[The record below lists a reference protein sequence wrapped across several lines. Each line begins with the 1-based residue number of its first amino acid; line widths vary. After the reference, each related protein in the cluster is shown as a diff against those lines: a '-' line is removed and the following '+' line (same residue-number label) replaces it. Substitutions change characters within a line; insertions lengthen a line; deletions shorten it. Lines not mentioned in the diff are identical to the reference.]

1 MEVVFYVFLSS
12 HKTLRV
18 LFQGEVE
25 IHLPVTR
32 ALQRHEISRGM
43 IKPQGLAN
51 LNMQSWR
58 QLQNN
63 ADKVNIKF
71 NLWSFQTAGTTHC
84 CPAIFSLSNV
94 RKWIL
99 CKALFMH
106 YKITLCFPMCV
117 WSVIFRLAFHRSF
130 HQQVFFTRFS
140 LSFQVASDRKREND
154 LTLYQSGFGL
164 DISRNIT
171 TKETVRLGTGIGTS
185 CSEKGSSHLP
195 ECI

>member
-25 IHLPVTR
+25 IHLSVTR

-71 NLWSFQTAGTTHC
+71 NL
-84 CPAIFSLSNV
+84 
-94 RKWIL
+94 
-99 CKALFMH
+99 
-106 YKITLCFPMCV
+106 
-117 WSVIFRLAFHRSF
+117 
-130 HQQVFFTRFS
+130 
-140 LSFQVASDRKREND
+140 
-154 LTLYQSGFGL
+154 
-164 DISRNIT
+164 
-171 TKETVRLGTGIGTS
+171 
-185 CSEKGSSHLP
+185 
-195 ECI
+195 